1 MDNLKNHLVAD
12 KRDKIKQKDDKKLV
26 QISPEQ
32 LSGQVANL
40 KNKTANDCSKEKL
53 VNDVFM
59 NNGFEKAEVASVK
72 NSLYTFNSNDEP
84 VVNNCID
91 NASKLVNKTQSN
103 DANISSSEPKLL
115 NILASENENLK
126 YRIKTSNTLE
136 RLFN

>member
-1 MDNLKNHLVAD
+1 
-12 KRDKIKQKDDKKLV
+12 
-26 QISPEQ
+26 
-32 LSGQVANL
+32 
-40 KNKTANDCSKEKL
+40 
-53 VNDVFM
+53 M

>member
-1 MDNLKNHLVAD
+1 MDNWKNHLVAD
-12 KRDKIKQKDDKKLV
+12 KRDKIKQKDDKDLV
-26 QISPEQ
+26 QINSEQ

-40 KNKTANDCSKEKL
+40 KNKIANDCSQEKF
-53 VNDVFM
+53 VNDALM
-59 NNGFEKAEVASVK
+59 NKAEVASVK
-72 NSLYTFNSNDEP
+72 NSLHTLNSSDEP